1 MRRLNVHKNQ
11 GFTLLEILVAL
22 AIAGIL
28 AALTGPNLSAWLN
41 GNKVK
46 EATDS
51 IQLALEDAQRQ
62 AIRLGRNCTIKFTNG
77 TGNNPTVYSQITAYY
92 RPNDTDPVP
101 GCLVAINDKASP
113 LIPPELLPENAN
125 AGSLSLPQEV
135 FMVVNNF
142 PILGSSPGVQFS
154 FRGHVPRLTFD
165 PPQNQAIIVL
175 YSAADASADPYPNQ
189 EKKCLVIASLLGIVK
204 QGTYNGNPL
213 EGPLDANNCEI
224 RLDGTN

>member
-22 AIAGIL
+22 AITGIL
-28 AALTGPNLSAWLN
+28 AALTLPNLSAWLN
-41 GNKVK
+41 SNKFK
-46 EATDS
+46 EATDA

-62 AIRLGRNCTIKFTNG
+62 AIRRGRNCTIKFTNG

-125 AGSLSLPQEV
+125 AGSLSLPQEI

-142 PILGSSPGVQFS
+142 PTLGSSPGVQFS
-154 FRGHVPRLTFD
+154 FRGHVPGLTFD
-165 PPQNQAIIVL
+165 PPEDQAIIVL
-175 YSAADASADPYPNQ
+175 YPAADATADPYPNQ
-189 EKKCLVIASLLGIVK
+189 EKKCLVIASMLGIIK
-204 QGTYNGNPL
+204 QGTYNGTSLSN
-213 EGPLDANNCEI
+213 LDARQCEI

>member
-22 AIAGIL
+22 AITGIL
-28 AALTGPNLSAWLN
+28 AALTLPNLSAWLN
-41 GNKVK
+41 SNKVQ

-51 IQLALEDAQRQ
+51 IQLALENTQGQ
-62 AIRLGRNCTIKFTNG
+62 AMRRGRSCTINFTNPTG
-77 TGNNPTVYSQITAYY
+77 TNPTVYSQITASEE
-92 RPNDTDPVP
+92 D
-101 GCLVAINDKASP
+101 CLKEGS
-113 LIPPELLPENAN
+113 LILPEEMLMEE
-125 AGSLSLPQEV
+125 GRLSLPEEI

-142 PILGSSPGVQFS
+142 PTLGSSPGIRFS
-154 FRGHVPRLTFD
+154 FRGHVPDLTFV

-175 YSAADASADPYPNQ
+175 YPAANATADPYPNQ
-189 EKKCLVIASLLGIVK
+189 EKKCLVIASMLGIIK

>member
-22 AIAGIL
+22 AITGIL

-41 GNKVK
+41 SNKVK

-62 AIRLGRNCTIKFTNG
+62 AIRRGRNCTINFTNPTG
-77 TGNNPTVYSQITAYY
+77 TNPTVYSQITASEA
-92 RPNDTDPVP
+92 D
-101 GCLVAINDKASP
+101 CLVATNT
-113 LIPPELLPENAN
+113 NG
-125 AGSLSLPQEV
+125 GSLSLPQEI

-142 PILGSSPGVQFS
+142 PTLGSSPGVQFS

-165 PPQNQAIIVL
+165 PPQNRAIIVL
-175 YSAADASADPYPNQ
+175 YPAADATADPYPNQ
-189 EKKCLVIASLLGIVK
+189 EKKCIVIASLLGIVK
-204 QGTYNGNPL
+204 QGTYTGTLTN
-213 EGPLDANNCEI
+213 LDANNCQI
-224 RLDGTN
+224 RLDGTQP